1 MFDLFGS
8 IEDWIREI
16 LSGFVSSNLTTMFTD
31 VNEKTGTIAAEV
43 GKTPQGW
50 NSGIFSMIQNLSDS
64 VIIPIAGIIITFVLC
79 YELISMIID
88 RNNLHDVDTW
98 MFFKWFF
105 KAFIA
110 IYLVTNTFTIVMA
123 VFDVGQS
130 LVNSAAGVIGSNA
143 SIDITST
150 ISAMETEMETM
161 NIGELLQLAMETL
174 LVSLCMK
181 IISILI
187 TVILYVRMIEIY
199 LYTSIAPVPFATMTN
214 REWGQIGNNYARGL
228 LALGFQGFFIMV
240 IVGIYCV
247 LINQM
252 TVASNVHS
260 ALFSVAAYTVIL
272 CFALFKTSGISKS
285 IFNAR

>member
-1 MFDLFGS
+1 M
-8 IEDWIREI
+8 
-16 LSGFVSSNLTTMFTD
+16 
-31 VNEKTGTIAAEV
+31 
-43 GKTPQGW
+43 
-50 NSGIFSMIQNLSDS
+50 
-64 VIIPIAGIIITFVLC
+64 
-79 YELISMIID
+79 
-88 RNNLHDVDTW
+88 
-98 MFFKWFF
+98 
-105 KAFIA
+105 
-110 IYLVTNTFTIVMA
+110 
-123 VFDVGQS
+123 GQS

>member
-8 IEDWIREI
+8 IEDWIREV

-50 NSGIFSMIQNLSDS
+50 NSGIFSMIQSLSDS

-123 VFDVGQS
+123 IFDVGQS
-130 LVNSAAGVIGSNA
+130 LVNSASGVIGSNA

-252 TVASNVHS
+252 TIASNVHS

>member
-8 IEDWIREI
+8 IEDWFREI

-50 NSGIFSMIQNLSDS
+50 NSGIFSMIQSLSDS

-105 KAFIA
+105 KAFVA

-247 LINQM
+247 LVKSM
-252 TVASNVHS
+252 TIAGDVHS
-260 ALFSVAAYTVIL
+260 ALFSIASYTVIL
-272 CFALFKTSGISKS
+272 CFALFKTDGISKS
-285 IFNAR
+285 IFGAH

>member
-8 IEDWIREI
+8 IEDWIREV

-31 VNEKTGTIAAEV
+31 INEKTGTIAAEV

-123 VFDVGQS
+123 IFDVGQS

-252 TVASNVHS
+252 TIASNVHS

>member
-8 IEDWIREI
+8 IEDWIREV

-31 VNEKTGTIAAEV
+31 INEKTGTIAAEV

-123 VFDVGQS
+123 IFDVGQS
-130 LVNSAAGVIGSNA
+130 LVNSASGVIGSNA

-252 TVASNVHS
+252 TIASNVHS

>member
-8 IEDWIREI
+8 IEDWIREV

-123 VFDVGQS
+123 IFDVGQS

-252 TVASNVHS
+252 TIASNVHS